1 MKPRMTFLTLL
12 LFFELTLAVTAG
24 MLGGGIAAR
33 LGMVAALGLPPL
45 LLLRAPAGTPP
56 ITLAVRDRRT
66 WLSLLLLPLFIL
78 ITAGTSLL
86 WGFVAD
92 LLGLALSG
100 AVPMES
106 FLLALL
112 FDAALPAVLEEL
124 FCRGA
129 LFSVLRPMGRRVA
142 VLGSALLFS
151 LMHASL
157 AQLPYAL
164 VAGILLALVYELTG
178 SLLFPI
184 LFHFANNLVSLLL
197 LRGLSSVL
205 TFALLGGAAVL
216 GLLLLFLLL
225 RRDPPR
231 LPEREARPYSGF
243 RELFLSPVSL
253 YIAVILTMTLA

>member
-1 MKPRMTFLTLL
+1 MKTRMTFLTLL

-33 LGMVAALGLPPL
+33 LGMAAALALPLL

-56 ITLAVRDRRT
+56 LSFAVGKRRAY
-66 WLSLLLLPLFIL
+66 LSLLLLPLFVFT
-78 ITAGTSLL
+78 TAGVSLL
-86 WGFVAD
+86 WGAVAK
-92 LLGLALSG
+92 LLGLTLTG

-106 FLLALL
+106 LPLALL

-142 VLGSALLFS
+142 VLGSALLFA
-151 LMHASL
+151 LMHASP

-164 VAGILLALVYELTG
+164 VAGILLALLYEGTG

-184 LFHFANNLVSLLL
+184 LFHFGNNLLSLLL
-197 LRGLSSVL
+197 LFGLPTGATLAVL
-205 TFALLGGAAVL
+205 GALSVL
-216 GLLLLFLLL
+216 GLLLLLFLLKG
-225 RRDPPR
+225 DPPR
-231 LPEREARPYSGF
+231 LPEREAHPYSGF
-243 RELFLSPVSL
+243 REFFRSPLLL
-253 YIAVILTMTLA
+253 YLAVILTLTLL